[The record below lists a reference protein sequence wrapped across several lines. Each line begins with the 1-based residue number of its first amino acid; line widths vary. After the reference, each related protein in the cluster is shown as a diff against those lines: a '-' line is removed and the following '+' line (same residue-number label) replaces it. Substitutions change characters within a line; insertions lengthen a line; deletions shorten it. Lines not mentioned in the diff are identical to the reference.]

1 MQELRHKHTLN
12 TLLDIAN
19 LPRSVFYYHPKQNKQ
34 QDKDLSLK
42 EQIKHIY
49 HTHKGR
55 YGYRRICAEL
65 NQTLAGQGIVINHK
79 KVQRLMRELGLKSK
93 IRQRKYKA
101 YSSYQGEHQ
110 GKIKDNVL
118 QRDFKATK
126 PNQKW
131 ATDIT
136 EFKVEVISHGDD
148 GSHGKTCQKLYLSP
162 IIDLFNGE
170 IVSYAIK
177 ERPNYDLVKEML
189 DDALNKLS
197 QEKRD
202 DKPIIHSDR
211 GWHYQ
216 MFHYQQT
223 LKNHGITQSMSR
235 KGNCLDNAVIENF
248 FGTLKQEIF
257 YEQTKFTSLNELKK
271 VIDEYIHYY
280 NYDRIK
286 TKLKGLSPVKF
297 KEQYRDLV
305 LGQTT

>member
-1 MQELRHKHTLN
+1 M
-12 TLLDIAN
+12 
-19 LPRSVFYYHPKQNKQ
+19 FYCHLKQNKQ

-42 EQIKHIY
+42 EQIK

-110 GKIKDNVL
+110 DKIKDNVL
-118 QRDFKATK
+118 QRDFKVTR

-131 ATDIT
+131 ATDVT
-136 EFKVEVISHGDD
+136 EFKVQDKAQTGEVI
-148 GSHGKTCQKLYLSP
+148 GKKLYLSP

-170 IVSYAIK
+170 IVSYALN
-177 ERPNYDLVKEML
+177 ERPDYGLVKEML

-197 QEKRD
+197 LVNKD

-235 KGNCLDNAVIENF
+235 KGNCLDNAVIERLE
-248 FGTLKQEIF
+248 GTLKEEIF
-257 YEQTKFTSLNELKK
+257 YE
-271 VIDEYIHYY
+271 
-280 NYDRIK
+280 
-286 TKLKGLSPVKF
+286 
-297 KEQYRDLV
+297 
-305 LGQTT
+305 